1 MNPSE
6 MQRKAPPR
14 RRKHRNQAPLTRRMN
29 QVVILE
35 KQMKSPRTKKA
46 ELPTW
51 AQLKKLTLLARKSL
65 ASTKVTQ
72 TSEKMLF
79 AALMVVSTVCAGP
92 VEESCAKIER
102 TNKPSSPWHIYIEE
116 KGGRML
122 REVRDLEL
130 RDWLKPQQKSIKYE
144 DFMDILL
151 VFQTLYFCNILC
163 LYFNLLIPSSSS

>member
-14 RRKHRNQAPLTRRMN
+14 RRKHHNRAPLTGMMS
-29 QVVILE
+29 QGVILE
-35 KQMKSPRTKKA
+35 KQMKSPHTKKA

-72 TSEKMLF
+72 TSEKMLL

-102 TNKPSSPWHIYIEE
+102 TNKPSSPWHIYIEGKGE
-116 KGGRML
+116 KML
-122 REVRDLEL
+122 REVRDLEQ
-130 RDWLKPQQKSIKYE
+130 RDWLEPQQKNIK
-144 DFMDILL
+144 
-151 VFQTLYFCNILC
+151 
-163 LYFNLLIPSSSS
+163 